1 MSSMRNLKK
10 PTNRIDANV
19 IPTLRAFGVYT
30 ALAGRDQ
37 ERMHRAIA
45 HWELLRDLVA
55 LQDQVH
61 GLLEGE
67 KAKPKRIQGE
77 V

>member
-10 PTNRIDANV
+10 PTNRIDANA

-37 ERMHRAIA
+37 ERMHRATA

-55 LQDQVH
+55 LQGQVH
-61 GLLEGE
+61 GLLIRREG
-67 KAKPKRIQGE
+67 KAEANPG
-77 V
+77 